1 MTAME
6 HLALKLDRSNTGT
19 LSRQLTDALSTAVR
33 RGDLALGDRLPSERD
48 LARTIGVSRTTVVT
62 AYRELEA
69 RGLVRG
75 QVGRGTFVVGGEG
88 PAGDGAPFAW
98 RGKLSVGAR
107 RFLDPA
113 LQTLVDEAA
122 PGTVSFGAGMPALD
136 RFPTD
141 DLRRLTDRVLR
152 SGATAALGLLP
163 TAGHPPLRTAIAER
177 HGTDRRQVLTISG
190 AQQGLDLITRCLLDP
205 GDTVIMDRPGYLGAV
220 HTFLSAGATIVGWD
234 VERADPDELDDLLLR
249 HAPKL
254 IYTNPT
260 FQNPTGATMP
270 VARRQELLRLARRHR
285 IPVVED
291 EPYRELHFAG
301 STTPPPSLRELDE
314 GGLVIHLGTFSK
326 VLAAGLRLGWIL
338 APEAIIEHLAIAKAR
353 SDISGTS
360 LSQHIVRE
368 MLTTGLYDDHVA
380 TLRAEHL
387 RRYETMSRG
396 LTRLLPAG
404 AISWRPVQG
413 GLYIWGHLNA
423 DGLEAGRLQRAAAE
437 AGVLIVAGQPFYA
450 DGGGGQRIR
459 LCFAGVPPAGIE
471 AGISRL
477 ATVVRTL
484 IERPVEQPT
493 ASRPLV

>member
-1 MTAME
+1 MDP
-6 HLALKLDRSNTGT
+6 LDVRVDRSNIGT
-19 LSRQLTDALSTAVR
+19 LSRQLTDALASAVS
-33 RGDLALGDRLPSERD
+33 RGDLALGVRLPSERE
-48 LARTIGVSRTTVVT
+48 LARRLGVSRTTVVT
-62 AYRELEA
+62 AYREMEA

-88 PAGDGAPFAW
+88 AGGDGAPFAW
-98 RGKLSVGAR
+98 RGKLSASAR

-113 LQTLVDEAA
+113 LQTLVDEAI

-152 SGATAALGLLP
+152 TGATAALGLLP
-163 TAGHPPLRTAIAER
+163 TAGHPPLRSAIAER
-177 HGTDRRQVLTISG
+177 YGTDGRQVLMISG

-205 GDTVIMDRPGYLGAV
+205 GDTVVMDRPGYLGAV

-260 FQNPTGATMP
+260 FQNPTGTTMP

-301 STTPPPSLRELDE
+301 STPPPPSLRELDE
-314 GGLVIHLGTFSK
+314 GGLVIQIGTVSK
-326 VLAAGLRLGWIL
+326 VLAAGLRLGWVL
-338 APEAIIEHLAIAKAR
+338 APEAIVEHLALLKAR

-380 TLRAEHL
+380 TLRAEHR
-387 RRYETMSRG
+387 RRYETMSRA
-396 LTRLLPAG
+396 LTRQFPVG

-423 DGLEAGRLQRAAAE
+423 DGLEASHLQRAAAR

-450 DGGGGQRIR
+450 GGGGDRRVR

-471 AGISRL
+471 TGVGRL
-477 ATVVRTL
+477 AAVVRAL
-484 IERPVEQPT
+484 IDTPSDQPST
-493 ASRPLV
+493 SRPLV